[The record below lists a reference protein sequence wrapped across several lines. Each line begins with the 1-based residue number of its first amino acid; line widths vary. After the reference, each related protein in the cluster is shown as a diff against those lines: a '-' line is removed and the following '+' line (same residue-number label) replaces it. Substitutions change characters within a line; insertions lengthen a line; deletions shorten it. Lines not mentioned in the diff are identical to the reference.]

1 MFCRNC
7 GQQINEGAS
16 FCSNCG
22 EKIANPAGQA
32 KPPVT
37 PASQR
42 TITPTPQNRQ
52 PYQAPP
58 VQQSGY
64 PQQPYQNPQFRQS
77 AAPAY
82 TAVQPPQTRSNTALL
97 IVIIILLL
105 ILVLIGGILLFINPG
120 YLRQNNGG
128 DHGLLTLDS
137 TAEPVQTA
145 SASESAI
152 TQNAS
157 ATAPVTQPPETE
169 TADSI
174 DFPQGLIGGN
184 YNPMEEPWAL
194 STGERPRFEE
204 FEWCYGQFGF
214 VRQAPENAAL
224 ISDVQ
229 VYNGGWKAMII
240 YNPDD
245 ADGIFTR
252 ELDNISVSVDQNHTV
267 QLTVDWYLM
276 APDYSEITNEEDM
289 EDTVFTGA
297 VTNTGISVNGSALIN
312 IDNFWH
318 DGERQYATGTITP
331 QNGVTGYLAM
341 VRP

>member
-22 EKIANPAGQA
+22 EKIMKSDSQA
-32 KPPVT
+32 KQPVT
-37 PASQR
+37 PASPE
-42 TITPTPQNRQ
+42 TITPPQNRQ

-58 VQQSGY
+58 TPQPGY
-64 PQQPYQNPQFRQS
+64 AQQPYQNPQFRQN
-77 AAPAY
+77 AAPVYA
-82 TAVQPPQTRSNTALL
+82 APPQPPQARSNTALL
-97 IVIIILLL
+97 IVIIVLLL
-105 ILVLIGGILLFINPG
+105 ILVLIGGILLFIKPG
-120 YLRQNNGG
+120 YLRQHDGG
-128 DHGLLTLDS
+128 NHGLLTLNS
-137 TAEPVQTA
+137 TTEPAQTA
-145 SASESAI
+145 SAPESEI
-152 TQNAS
+152 TQAAS
-157 ATAPVTQPPETE
+157 AAAPVTQPPETE
-169 TADSI
+169 SADSI

-194 STGERPRFEE
+194 STSERPRFEE

-214 VRQAPENAAL
+214 VRQAPENAEL

-229 VYNGGWKAMII
+229 VYNGGWKALII

-245 ADGIFTR
+245 PNGIFTR
-252 ELDNISVSVDQNHTV
+252 ELDNISISVDQNHTV

-297 VTNTGISVNGSALIN
+297 VTNTGISVNGPALIN

>member
-22 EKIANPAGQA
+22 EKIVKSSTQANPSANQQTGSQI
-32 KPPVT
+32 PPRAV
-37 PASQR
+37 PN
-42 TITPTPQNRQ
+42 PQPQ
-52 PYQAPP
+52 
-58 VQQSGY
+58 Y
-64 PQQPYQNPQFRQS
+64 PQQPYQNPQFRQG

-82 TAVQPPQTRSNTALL
+82 TAVQPPQARSNTALL
-97 IVIIILLL
+97 IVIIVLLL
-105 ILVLIGGILLFINPG
+105 ILVLIGGILLFIKPG
-120 YLRQNNGG
+120 YLRQNDGG
-128 DHGLLTLDS
+128 NHGLLTLNS
-137 TAEPVQTA
+137 TAEPAQTV
-145 SASESAI
+145 SVPESEI
-152 TQNAS
+152 TQDAS
-157 ATAPVTQPPETE
+157 SAATVTQPPEE
-169 TADSI
+169 GAIVMSDY
-174 DFPQGLIGGN
+174 PQDLIGGN
-184 YNPMEEPWAL
+184 YDPMEEPWAL
-194 STGERPRFEE
+194 STSERPRFEE

-245 ADGIFTR
+245 PNGIFTR
-252 ELDNISVSVDQNHTV
+252 ELDNISVSVDQNHAV

-276 APDYSEITNEEDM
+276 APDYSEMTNEEDM
-289 EDTVFTGA
+289 ADTVFTGA
-297 VTNTGISVNGSALIN
+297 VTNTGISVNGPALIN